1 MQHYTISN
9 HTYNN
14 ENNTHKE
21 IAITNVTINSIHT
34 YSNSNYTH
42 SSGTY
47 TYTYTKAVAITH
59 VTTTISQ
66 NYSNNMCNHSCN
78 YNQGCS
84 KQSGW
89 SGFGR
94 PTISQ
99 GKNKI
104 PF

>member
-1 MQHYTISN
+1 MAL
-9 HTYNN
+9 
-14 ENNTHKE
+14 TH
-21 IAITNVTINSIHT
+21 IHT
-34 YSNSNYTH
+34 L
-42 SSGTY
+42 
-47 TYTYTKAVAITH
+47 KAVAITH

-94 PTISQ
+94 TTISTISQ